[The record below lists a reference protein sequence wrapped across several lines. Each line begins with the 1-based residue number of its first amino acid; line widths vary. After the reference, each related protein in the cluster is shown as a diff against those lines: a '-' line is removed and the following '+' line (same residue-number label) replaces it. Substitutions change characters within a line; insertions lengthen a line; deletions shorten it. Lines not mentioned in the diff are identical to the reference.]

1 VIDAIVSMAT
11 QIKPNEFTQASKSA
25 RAGGD
30 VGFAADQES
39 SFIWPGTI
47 NQYIAGWSLVA
58 GEQPTTQ
65 KVFEKC
71 RQERQRGG
79 FVNMLL
85 HFKQL
90 VFTDGM
96 RFAFGNEPT
105 PAQEKWLARNESFL
119 FEVAEDFINEWLL
132 CDNAAIL
139 WKSSDGLPE
148 VMIPDCEKLTYSTVL
163 GVESL
168 KMKLPKMILTSK
180 QKSELGDR
188 YTKAVESGASIE
200 WGDETVEHFVVRTR
214 GKMGAGLHMPR
225 LYSIFQELS
234 AMELLRKGDWNAAW
248 RAKDVIRQYKRGH
261 EIKQGPL
268 AGQPI
273 HFLKT
278 KQAEKIRK
286 EMRNK
291 EGVFD
296 LVTNFDSFVEFAFLD
311 PKVFDDVRT
320 KGLMRRVREWAGP
333 LALLLCEAN
342 STPSPEWMSLLQTE
356 GLHERG
362 IYKRTL
368 DGVLNDPSF
377 FRGSDKIKGRLSVE
391 FNPNTFISLKLLLE
405 KVRLAGGNAWASPQT
420 AREELGYD
428 NRVESTRMKAA
439 GQNRESFT
447 PPFEAKQGLVNDPQ
461 GGRPEEK

>member
-1 VIDAIVSMAT
+1 MSAP
-11 QIKPNEFTQASKSA
+11 IKPKINSNEFTQASKSA
-25 RAGGD
+25 RSGGEM
-30 VGFAADQES
+30 GFAADQEA

-47 NQYIAGWSLVA
+47 NQYIAGWGLVA
-58 GEQPTTQ
+58 GQRPTAQ

-71 RQERQRGG
+71 RQEREGGG

-85 HFKQL
+85 FFKQL

-96 RFAFGNEPT
+96 RFTFGDEPT

-119 FEVAEDFINEWLL
+119 FGMAEDFINEWLL

-148 VMIPDCEKLTYSTVL
+148 VMVPDCEKLIYSSVL

-168 KMKLPKMILTSK
+168 KMKLPKMALTPK
-180 QKSELGDR
+180 QKTELGER
-188 YTKAVESGASIE
+188 YSKAIESGNSIE
-200 WGDETVEHFVVRTR
+200 WGDETVEHFTMRTR

-278 KQAEKIRK
+278 KQADKIRK
-286 EMRNK
+286 EIRNK

-296 LVTNFDSFVEFAFLD
+296 LVTNFDSVIEFAFLD
-311 PKVFDDVRT
+311 PKIFDDIRT
-320 KGLMRRVREWAGP
+320 KGLMRRIREWAGP
-333 LALLLCEAN
+333 LSLLICEAN
-342 STPSPEWMSLLQTE
+342 SMPSSEWMPLLQSE

-368 DGVLNDPSF
+368 DGVLNDPTF
-377 FRGSDKIKGRLSVE
+377 FRGSNKIKGRLSVE
-391 FNPNTFISLKLLLE
+391 FNPNTFTSHKLLLE
-405 KVRLAGGNAWASPQT
+405 KVRLAGGNGWASPQT
-420 AREELGYD
+420 AREDLGYD
-428 NRVESTRMKAA
+428 NAVESKRMKSAA
-439 GQNRESFT
+439 QNKEYYT
-447 PPFEAKQGLVNDPQ
+447 PPFEAKQGMVSNSI
-461 GGRPEEK
+461 GGRPEGE